1 MDKTDKFSLPEQMA
15 ADEQFFRALVM
26 HSSDGVHV
34 LNEHGI
40 ITFVSPA
47 SEKLLGYKPEE
58 MTGRPALD
66 FLHPDDVEA
75 TRQILGNRVNG
86 TFEVRIRHK
95 NGHYLWMEVVRSFTF
110 NHPLIRGAV
119 VNYRDISE
127 RKLAEENLRKSE
139 ALFRSMIEN
148 SNDIILRQDR
158 QGKVKYITPSITKI
172 AGYDQQDFLETLPID
187 FLIDEDA
194 AKANE
199 DFKYA
204 LNNPGKTITSVYR
217 LKHKNGHIIWLE
229 GKSVNLL
236 DIPGVESVIVNVRDI
251 TQSRDGD
258 EKLRRQEAFYRAL
271 IEHNEDLTIM
281 TDAQDNLL
289 YCSPSTLRSLGYTA
303 EEYAQKQPM
312 EHTHPDDLELVKSAM
327 QRAAQSPGT
336 AVQLVLRQKNKSGHF
351 LWMEGTVTNLLTT
364 PAVAAVVYN
373 LRDVTDR
380 IAAELKARKSET
392 ILTSFFN
399 SSTEAFLLVDRNY
412 RIMTFNT
419 KANQYSLNFGQKS
432 LVVGD
437 NILDILPPSRRE
449 EYTQLLTRVFANE
462 SCTYDSQ
469 ATGTGLW
476 YHVVVNPVRTE
487 NGNVIGACFI
497 MSDITQQKLAQEA
510 LSKSEAN
517 LRTILNNADTA
528 YVLLNNNFDILSFNQ
543 LANDYALLDL
553 GKSLVEGDN
562 FIQTLWK
569 KWQPTAFT
577 NMSKV
582 LEGDTAEYESSYLQA
597 NGERLW
603 FHVRINRILDDRD
616 KVIGLC
622 ISASNITERKL
633 AENQIREF
641 SVQLEQKVKE
651 RTHELEVANKELES
665 FSYSVSHDLR
675 APLRSLNGYSQALLE
690 DYGTKLE
697 ERAQHYLKRI
707 QLNSERMANLIDDL
721 LKLSRVTR
729 QVLSKQEINLSKV
742 AREVLKELEEK
753 YSLEY
758 TNVHIDSGMIAQADP
773 HLIRIALH
781 NLLDNA
787 IKFSAKSEQPE
798 IIFSSFVDENN
809 HKVWFVSDNGVG
821 FDMQY
826 AGKLFGAFQRLHDKD
841 DYPGTGIG
849 LSIVQRV
856 INRHGGKIWA
866 EASVNHGARFSFTL

>member
-1 MDKTDKFSLPEQMA
+1 MDNPNKFLLPEQITN
-15 ADEQFFRALVM
+15 DEQFFRALVM

-34 LNEHGI
+34 LNEEGL

-47 SEKLLGYKPEE
+47 CEKLLGYTPEE
-58 MTGRPALD
+58 MSGRPATE
-66 FLHPDDVEA
+66 FLHPNDVA
-75 TRQILGNRVNG
+75 STLDILKQRTNG
-86 TFEVRIRHK
+86 TFEIRVRHK
-95 NGHYLWMEVVRSFTF
+95 NGNYVWMEVVRNFNF
-110 NHPLIRGAV
+110 NHPLIQGAV

-127 RKLAEENLRKSE
+127 RKLAEENLRKNE

-148 SNDIILRQDR
+148 SNDIIMRQDR
-158 QGKVKYITPSITKI
+158 QGNVKYITPSITKI
-172 AGYDQQDFLETLPID
+172 AGYTQEEFSTQLPIAFLTEEDAQKANQDF
-187 FLIDEDA
+187 
-194 AKANE
+194 KQ
-199 DFKYA
+199 A
-204 LNNPGKTITSVYR
+204 LKKPGETITSLYR
-217 LKHKNGHIIWLE
+217 LRHKNGSLLWME
-229 GKSVNLL
+229 SKAVNLL
-236 DIPGVESVIVNVRDI
+236 NVPGVESVVVNIRDV
-251 TQSRDGD
+251 TQTRDGD
-258 EKLRRQEAFYRAL
+258 EKLRKQEDFYKAL
-271 IEHNEDLTIM
+271 IEHSEDLTIM
-281 TDAQDNLL
+281 TDAENRLI
-289 YCSPSTLRSLGYTA
+289 YCSPSILRTLGYTA
-303 EEYAQKQPM
+303 TEYAGMHPLQD
-312 EHTHPDDLELVKSAM
+312 THPDDMEIVQTAM
-327 QRAAQSPGT
+327 QQAAKTPGV
-336 AVQLVLRQKNKSGHF
+336 AVQLVLRQKNKDGHF
-351 LWMEGTVTNLLTT
+351 LWMEGTVTNLLNT
-364 PAVAAVVYN
+364 PAVAAIVYN

-392 ILTSFFN
+392 ILSSFFG

-419 KANQYSLNFGQKS
+419 KANQYTLNSENRS
-432 LVVGD
+432 LVVGE
-437 NILDILPPSRRE
+437 NILDALPPSRKE
-449 EYTQLLTRVFANE
+449 DYANLLAKVFNNE
-462 SCTYDSQ
+462 SFSFDSQ
-469 ATGTGLW
+469 ATDTGLW
-476 YHVVVNPVRTE
+476 YHVVLNPVRTE
-487 NGNVIGACFI
+487 MGTVIGACFI
-497 MSDITQQKLAQEA
+497 ISDITQQKLAQEA

-577 NMSKV
+577 NMNKV

-603 FHVRINRILDDRD
+603 FHVRINRIMDERE

-651 RTHELEVANKELES
+651 RTYELEVANKELES

-690 DYGTKLE
+690 DYGSKLE

-742 AREVLKELEEK
+742 AREVVKELEEK
-753 YSLEY
+753 YPLEY
-758 TNVHIDSGMIAQADP
+758 TNVHIDSGMITQADP

-787 IKFSAKSEQPE
+787 IKFSAKAEQPE

-809 HKVWFVSDNGVG
+809 RKVWFVTDNGVG

-866 EASVNHGARFSFTL
+866 EASVNGGAKFFFTL

>member
-1 MDKTDKFSLPEQMA
+1 MEKPYNFSMAEKMATDER
-15 ADEQFFRALVM
+15 FFRALVM

-34 LNEHGI
+34 LNEDGI
-40 ITFVSPA
+40 ITFVSPV
-47 SEKLLGYKPEE
+47 SEKLLGYLPEE
-58 MTGRPALD
+58 MTGRQALD
-66 FLHPDDVEA
+66 FVHPDDKVA
-75 TRQILGNRVNG
+75 TLKVLQQKING
-86 TFEVRIRHK
+86 TFQLRIRHK
-95 NGHYLWMEVVRSFTF
+95 NGNYIWMEVVRNF
-110 NHPLIRGAV
+110 NFDHPLIKGAV
-119 VNYRDISE
+119 INYRDITE
-127 RKLAEENLRKSE
+127 RKLAEEKLQQSE

-148 SNDIILRQDR
+148 SNDLILRQDR
-158 QGKVKYITPSITKI
+158 SGNVKYVTPSVTTL
-172 AGYDQQDFLETLPID
+172 AGYTQEEFTNRLPLDFLHEQDID
-187 FLIDEDA
+187 KA
-194 AKANE
+194 AL
-199 DFKYA
+199 DFRNA
-204 LNNPGKTITSVYR
+204 LKNPAQIITSVYR
-217 LKHKNGHIIWLE
+217 MRHKNGSYIWME
-229 GKSVNLL
+229 SKAVNLL
-236 DIPGVESVIVNVRDI
+236 DVPGVESVIVNVRDI
-251 TQSRDGD
+251 SQTRDGD

-281 TDAQDNLL
+281 TGADNKLI
-289 YCSPSTLRSLGYTA
+289 YCSPSTLRALGYSAT
-303 EEYAQKQPM
+303 EYAQMPPM
-312 EHTHPDDLELVKSAM
+312 EHTHPDDQELVKGAM
-327 QRAAQSPGT
+327 LRAANAPGT
-336 AVQLVLRQKNKSGHF
+336 AVQLVLRQKNKEGNF
-351 LWMEGTVTNLLTT
+351 LWMEGTVTNLLSI
-364 PAVAAVVYN
+364 PAVAAIVYN

-392 ILTSFFN
+392 ILSSFFS
-399 SSTEAFLLVDRNY
+399 SSTEAFLLVDRNC

-419 KANQYSLNFGQKS
+419 KANQYSLNTESRPLQ
-432 LVVGD
+432 VGE
-437 NILDILPPSRRE
+437 NIIESLPPSRRDDYLRLVE
-449 EYTQLLTRVFANE
+449 RVFKNE
-462 SCTYDSQ
+462 SFSFDSQ
-469 ATGTGLW
+469 ATDTGMW
-476 YHVVVNPVRTE
+476 YHIAVNPVRTE
-487 NGNVIGACFI
+487 NGTVIGACFI
-497 MSDITQQKLAQEA
+497 ISDITKQKLAQEA

-543 LANDYALLDL
+543 LANDYAVLDL

-603 FHVRINRILDDRD
+603 FHVRINRIMDENE

-622 ISASNITERKL
+622 ISASNITERKI

-651 RTHELEVANKELES
+651 RTYELEVANKELES

-742 AREVLKELEEK
+742 AREILKELEEK
-753 YSLEY
+753 YSMEY
-758 TNVHIDSGMIAQADP
+758 INIHIDAGMLTQADP

-787 IKFSAKSEQPE
+787 IKFTAKAEQPE
-798 IIFSSFVDENN
+798 IIFSSFIDENN
-809 HKVWFVSDNGVG
+809 RKVWFISDNGVG

-866 EASVNHGARFSFTL
+866 EATVNQGAKFFFTL

>member
-1 MDKTDKFSLPEQMA
+1 MEKTDNYSMA
-15 ADEQFFRALVM
+15 EKMATDEQFFRALVM

-34 LNEHGI
+34 LNEEGL
-40 ITFVSPA
+40 ITFVSPVC
-47 SEKLLGYKPEE
+47 EKLLGYLPEE
-58 MTGRPALD
+58 MIGRHALD
-66 FLHPDDVEA
+66 FLHPEDIAA
-75 TRQILGNRVNG
+75 TKKILEEKTNG
-86 TFEVRIRHK
+86 TFQLRIRHK
-95 NGHYLWMEVVRSFTF
+95 SGNYSWMEVVRNFNF
-110 NHPLIRGAV
+110 NHPLIQGAV
-119 VNYRDISE
+119 INYRDITE
-127 RKLAEENLRKSE
+127 RKLAEEKLQKSE

-148 SNDIILRQDR
+148 SNDLILRQDR
-158 QGKVKYITPSITKI
+158 QGNVKYVTPSITSM
-172 AGYDQQDFLETLPID
+172 AGYTQEEFCGRLPIEFLHQQDIV
-187 FLIDEDA
+187 
-194 AKANE
+194 KAEE
-199 DFKYA
+199 DFRYA
-204 LNNPGKTITSVYR
+204 LNNPGKVVTGLYR
-217 LKHKNGHIIWLE
+217 MLHKNGSNLWME
-229 GKSVNLL
+229 SKAVNLL
-236 DIPGVESVIVNVRDI
+236 DVPGVESVIVNIRDV
-251 TQSRDGD
+251 TQTRDGD

-281 TDAQDNLL
+281 TDAHNKLI
-289 YCSPSTLRSLGYTA
+289 YCSPSTLRILGYSSD
-303 EEYAQKQPM
+303 EYAQMPPID
-312 EHTHPDDLELVKSAM
+312 HTHPDDLELVNTAM
-327 QRAAQSPGT
+327 QRAAQSPGS
-336 AVQLVLRQKNKSGHF
+336 AIQLVLRQKTKEGHY
-351 LWMEGTVTNLLTT
+351 LWTEGTVTNLLNI
-364 PAVAAVVYN
+364 PAVSAIVFN

-392 ILTSFFN
+392 ILSSFFS

-412 RIMTFNT
+412 RVMTFNT
-419 KANQYSLNFGQKS
+419 KANQYTLNSDKRP
-432 LVVGD
+432 LKVGE
-437 NILDILPPSRRE
+437 NILDSLPPSRRE
-449 EYTQLLTRVFANE
+449 DYIQLIEKVFKNE
-462 SCTYDSQ
+462 SFNFDSQ
-469 ATGTGLW
+469 ATDTGLW
-476 YHVVVNPVRTE
+476 YHIVVNPVRTDS
-487 NGNVIGACFI
+487 GNVIGACFI
-497 MSDITQQKLAQEA
+497 ISDITQQKLAQEA

-543 LANDYALLDL
+543 LANDYAVLDL

-603 FHVRINRILDDRD
+603 FHVRINRIMDEKE

-651 RTHELEVANKELES
+651 RTYELEVANKELES

-742 AREVLKELEEK
+742 AREILKELEEK
-753 YSLEY
+753 YSMEY
-758 TNVHIDSGMIAQADP
+758 INVHIDTGMLAQADP
-773 HLIRIALH
+773 HLIKIALH

-787 IKFSAKSEQPE
+787 IKFTTKAEQPE

-809 HKVWFVSDNGVG
+809 RKVWFISDNGVG

-866 EASVNHGARFSFTL
+866 EATVNQGAKFFFTL